1 MRPSPRLLPLSL
13 CIAIALPAM
22 AAEPADDWG
31 LCPVEDTV
39 PAFAD
44 APTPG
49 AKGEVRTNLPTDI
62 LGDML
67 DAKEQDSTIFTGN
80 VALSRGDQFLGT
92 DKLTYNSETG
102 KYLAEGSVRYQDDG
116 MRVVA
121 ERAEGDQEADIHR
134 IDNLRYQLI
143 GRRGSGRA
151 DRIELTGDTGRMTGS
166 TYSTCPPSQR
176 AWELRAQR
184 IDIDTERGMGTARN
198 ATLRIGKVPVLYV
211 PWISFPTDDRRRT
224 GLLYPAVGLSG
235 RNGFDYRQPI
245 YLNLA
250 PNYDATIT
258 PRLMT
263 KRGALLGGEFRW
275 LYPEGSGEVSATYMP
290 SDRLPEND
298 PGRYVDADRVPI
310 SDDRLPDTNRG
321 QFRLQATHNFS
332 PTWYASSNL
341 GYVSDKYYLQDFSN
355 SLYGV
360 SSYFI
365 RSDAGIYG
373 RGRYWDAALVADH
386 YQLTDY
392 TLRDENLPFDRL
404 PRAYAH
410 WAQPFAGF
418 VQAGVDTEAV
428 RFGHKTFLGGTRVDV
443 KPFVAFPFEGDS
455 WFITPKL
462 AYRYTG
468 YELEGSATERAQ
480 EAVERYGGTL
490 TPQLVSQF
498 SDNAP
503 SRGVPIT
510 SLDAGMYF
518 DRDTTIRGDRFLHT
532 LEPRIYYLNVPYRNQ
547 NDIPLFDTLP
557 TTFSWGQLFRD
568 NRYTGADRQTDA
580 NQLTAA
586 VTTRL
591 ISADDGRERLTA
603 SVGQIQYFDD
613 SRVVAPGEVAVDRGK
628 SAWVADVSVM
638 PSDRWT
644 INGTYQWDPKAR
656 QEDLASIRARY
667 LFGDAGVVNLGYR
680 YRRDLL
686 EQADLSFVYPI
697 NENWS
702 LVGRY
707 YYALDDK
714 KLLESIAGVQ
724 WESCCLAVRV
734 VARRYLRSRDGDL
747 NDSLQVEFE
756 LKGLGSAGQN
766 AKRVLRRSILGY
778 DRDDLYLVPPSSV
791 TRRQTE
797 QTPDPSL

>member
-1 MRPSPRLLPLSL
+1 MRPHLRLLPLSL

-22 AAEPADDWG
+22 AAEGEDDWG
-31 LCPVEDTV
+31 LCPVEDAV

-44 APTPG
+44 APAAG
-49 AKGEVRTNLPTDI
+49 AKDGMRTTLPTDI

-67 DAKEQDSTIFTGN
+67 DGSEKDQTVFTGN

-102 KYLAEGSVRYQDDG
+102 KYVAEGSVRYQDDG

-121 ERAEGDQEADIHR
+121 ERAEGDQEADTHR
-134 IDNLRYQLI
+134 IDNLRYQLT

-151 DRIELTGDTGRMTGS
+151 DRIELTGDKGALIGS

-198 ATLRIGKVPVLYV
+198 ATVRIGKVPVLYV
-211 PWISFPTDDRRRT
+211 PWITFPTDDRRRT
-224 GLLYPAVGLSG
+224 GLLYPAVGLSS

-250 PNYDATIT
+250 PNYDATLT
-258 PRLMT
+258 PRLMS

-275 LYPEGSGEVSATYMP
+275 LYPEGRGEIDATWMP
-290 SDRLPEND
+290 
-298 PGRYVDADRVPI
+298 
-310 SDDRLPDTNRG
+310 DDKLPDDEPDRYFGNAPPSGSNRG
-321 QFRLQATHNFS
+321 QFRATALHDFN
-332 PTWYASSNL
+332 PTWFASANL
-341 GYVSDKYYLQDFSN
+341 AWVSDRYYLQDFSN
-355 SLYGV
+355 SLFGQSAFYIG
-360 SSYFI
+360 ST
-365 RSDAGIYG
+365 AGLYG
-373 RGRYWDAALVADH
+373 RGRYWDASLTADH
-386 YQLTDY
+386 YQLTDPIFG
-392 TLRDENLPFDRL
+392 EQILPFDRL
-404 PRAYAH
+404 PRLTGR
-410 WAQPFAGF
+410 WAQPLMPWLQVGAE
-418 VQAGVDTEAV
+418 AEAV
-428 RFGHKTFLGGTRVDV
+428 RFDHSLFDGGSRLDA
-443 KPFVAFPFEGDS
+443 KGFVAMPLEGAS
-455 WFITPKL
+455 WYATPKL
-462 AYRYTG
+462 AYRYTAYQLDEPVAPG
-468 YELEGSATERAQ
+468 GEKSPTRA
-480 EAVERYGGTL
+480 L
-490 TPQLVSQF
+490 
-498 SDNAP
+498 
-503 SRGVPIT
+503 PIT
-510 SLDAGMYF
+510 SLDAGVFF
-518 DRDTTIRGDRFLHT
+518 DRPTSFRGERFLQT

-547 NDIPLFDTLP
+547 DDIPQFDTLP
-557 TTFSWGQLFRD
+557 TSFSWGQLFRD

-591 ISADDGRERLTA
+591 VSEEDGRERLSA
-603 SVGQIQYFDD
+603 SLGQIQYFDD
-613 SRVVAPGEVAVDRGK
+613 SRVVAAGERIVERGK

-638 PSDRWT
+638 PTDRWT
-644 INGTYQWDPKAR
+644 LNATYQWDPKAR
-656 QEDLASIRARY
+656 REDLASIRARY
-667 LFGDAGVVNLGYR
+667 LFADEGVINLGYR

-686 EQADLSFVYPI
+686 EQADLSFLYPI
-697 NENWS
+697 NQNWS

-707 YYALDDK
+707 YYSLEDR

-734 VARRYLRSRDGDL
+734 VARRYVRSRTGDL

-791 TRRQTE
+791 TRRQADTT
-797 QTPDPSL
+797 QDPTL